1 MFHAQYF
8 SLLKVWNVAQVNTST
23 YVSNV
28 SFQYETL
35 RYNASSASLK
45 LWDIEINKFSYSG
58 DHGTV
63 SPECR
68 IVDIGIR

>member
-8 SLLKVWNVAQVNTST
+8 SLLKVWNSAQVNTST
-23 YVSNV
+23 YVS
-28 SFQYETL
+28 FQDETL

>member
-1 MFHAQYF
+1 MFHAQCF

-23 YVSNV
+23 YVS
-28 SFQYETL
+28 FQYETL
-35 RYNASSASLK
+35 RYNASASLK
-45 LWDIEINKFSYSG
+45 LWDIEVNKFSYSG